1 MLQNGVWRIMKIKNR
16 KKSLVGSIIVIT
28 VILTIAM
35 AIIMTG
41 ISVNQVTNA
50 YYSSFEEELYTA
62 AMQLEDEVSN
72 QWEGDWSVDSEGNL
86 YKGDVAVHDE
96 LSAQLDELSE
106 KTGISYTI
114 FFGNVRAVT
123 TMIDSETGKR
133 MEGTTASDE
142 VTQTVATNGED
153 YLAKNF
159 DIGGKPWYAYYT
171 PLKNDDGTI
180 VGMIFAGRNT
190 DDVEA
195 QISSVGITMD
205 IVAIVFVAIAI
216 ITGFFL
222 MKTSKK
228 VIDDIVGGLKKLEQ
242 GDLGF
247 TFEEATM
254 ARKDELGVIAESAMN
269 LKDKLADVIATTIE
283 LSGEVT
289 KSGEYLS
296 TSAETASQVSDQVTE
311 AVGDIS
317 KGATAQ
323 AENVED
329 SVGNTNEMG
338 DSIED
343 ITVSVDDLSGATVE
357 MLNAANRTVE
367 ALDALM
373 EQNKEVMNSM
383 LEIDN
388 QIKETNNAVKEIS
401 EASSIITE
409 ISAQTNLLSLNA
421 QIEAARAGDY
431 GKGFSVV
438 ANEIGALAEQSKKA
452 AVSINNI
459 VEALVDDSAKSMDII
474 EKLNE
479 GFKLQNS
486 QLNSTKKDMDGVV
499 DNVNN
504 VDQSTQTISN
514 KVHLLK
520 VSREKLTDIISELS
534 AISQQNAAS
543 TEETNASMEE
553 LNATFTLISNSA
565 SELKNLADSL
575 NNKIN
580 FFQLA

>member
-1 MLQNGVWRIMKIKNR
+1 MKNR
-16 KKSLVGSIIVIT
+16 KKSLVGSIIIIT
-28 VILTIAM
+28 LVLASAM
-35 AIIMTG
+35 AIILTVIG
-41 ISVNQVTNA
+41 LTQINTA

-62 AMQLEDEVSN
+62 AMQLEDEVTN
-72 QWEGDWSVDSEGNL
+72 EWEGDWTVDSEGNL
-86 YKGDVAVHDE
+86 MKGDVAVHDQ
-96 LSAQLDELSE
+96 LVKQLDELTV
-106 KTGISYTI
+106 KTGISYTL
-114 FFGNVRAVT
+114 FFGNVRAAT
-123 TMIDSETGKR
+123 TMIDSQTGKR

-142 VTQTVATNGED
+142 VTQEVATNGQD

-159 DIGGKPWYAYYT
+159 EIGGKPWYAYYT
-171 PLKNDDGTI
+171 PLMNDDGTI

-195 QISSVGITMD
+195 KIARVAFSMN
-205 IVAIVFVAIAI
+205 IVAAIFVVILIA
-216 ITGFFL
+216 TGFFL
-222 MKTSKK
+222 MRSSKK
-228 VIDDIVGGLKKLEQ
+228 VIDDIVGGLKKLED
-242 GDLGF
+242 GDLSF
-247 TFEEATM
+247 TFEDGTV
-254 ARKDELGVIAESAMN
+254 ARKDELGVIAESALN
-269 LKDKLADVIATTIE
+269 LKEKLSDVITTTIE

-373 EQNKEVMNSM
+373 EQNKEVMDSM
-383 LEIDN
+383 KEIDH
-388 QIKETNNAVKEIS
+388 QIKDTNQAVKEIS

-421 QIEAARAGDY
+421 QIEASRAGDY

-438 ANEIGALAEQSKKA
+438 ANEIGDLAEESKKA
-452 AVSINNI
+452 AVSINKI
-459 VEALVDDSAKSMDII
+459 VETLVEDSARSMATID
-474 EKLNE
+474 KLNE
-479 GFKLQNS
+479 GFKLQNN

-499 DNVNN
+499 YNVNN
-504 VDQSTQTISN
+504 VDQSTQTISD

-520 VSREKLTDIISELS
+520 LSREKLTDIISELS

-565 SELKNLADSL
+565 SDLKNLADTL